1 MKKLKKFF
9 TEERV
14 DEIYETM
21 FDLAM
26 GLGPVL
32 MVVIPI
38 LYDAFKIIINLRLC
52 LSLKST
58 GGNHMKKIRNNQS
71 F

>member
-1 MKKLKKFF
+1 MKKKFF

-38 LYDAFKIIINLRLC
+38 LYDAFK
-52 LSLKST
+52 
-58 GGNHMKKIRNNQS
+58 
-71 F
+71 

>member
-32 MVVIPI
+32 MAVIPI
-38 LYDAFKIIINLRLC
+38 LYDAFK
-52 LSLKST
+52 
-58 GGNHMKKIRNNQS
+58 
-71 F
+71 

>member
-1 MKKLKKFF
+1 MKKLRKYF
-9 TEERV
+9 TEEKV

-38 LYDAFKIIINLRLC
+38 LYDAFK
-52 LSLKST
+52 
-58 GGNHMKKIRNNQS
+58 
-71 F
+71 